1 MQDGASPA
9 GPLPGL
15 VWAFDIDRHGQ
26 AHELASA
33 GRMPAASDGG
43 WRWLHFDLVNVGCV
57 AALAALPGL
66 PIAAHELLTSL
77 DDHQQIH
84 QTQGCV
90 FGILLDFVRELH
102 GAAEETGL
110 LHFAMTDRLL
120 VTGRRRKL
128 NAMEAS
134 RQAIRKGHPV
144 PRPIDLLELMVDA
157 IAAAVDRH
165 AERLA
170 RQLDQVEDQLLAAEG
185 GDEGAIL
192 GRVRRTAVRLHR
204 QLSGIRSLFHRI
216 ERDDQD
222 ETADTLGSAA
232 VRLSQ
237 RFDGLDQEIVAL
249 RDRARLLQEE
259 VAMQIA
265 NETNRHVQTLS
276 IVTALF
282 LPATLVTGV
291 FGMNTHGLPFEADE
305 QGFWWAMALVIGA
318 AAALIYVLKR
328 MGVLGR
334 R

>member
-1 MQDGASPA
+1 MQDGDWPA
-9 GPLPGL
+9 GSPPGL
-15 VWAFDIDRHGQ
+15 VWVFEIDSAGAAR
-26 AHELASA
+26 ELAPDA
-33 GRMPAASDGG
+33 GIPRVAEAG
-43 WRWLHFDLVNVGCV
+43 WLWLHFDLVDVGCV
-57 AALAALPGL
+57 QALGNLSPL
-66 PIAAHELLTSL
+66 PIAARELLTSL

-84 QTQGCV
+84 QSQGCV

-110 LHFAMTDRLL
+110 LHFAMTDRLF

-144 PRPIDLLELMVDA
+144 PRPVDLLELMVDT

-165 AERLA
+165 AEGLA
-170 RQLDQVEDQLLAAEG
+170 RALDGVEDRLLGAESS
-185 GDEGAIL
+185 DEGAVL
-192 GRVRRTAVRLHR
+192 GRVRRMAVRLHR
-204 QLSGIRSLFHRI
+204 QLSGIRSLFHRL
-216 ERDDQD
+216 EQGEQD
-222 ETADTLGSAA
+222 ETAATLASAA

-276 IVTALF
+276 LVTALF
-282 LPATLVTGV
+282 LPATLVTGI
-291 FGMNTHGLPFEADE
+291 FGMNTHGLPFDSDE
-305 QGFWWAMALVIGA
+305 GGFWWAMALVIGA
-318 AAALIYVLKR
+318 AAALVYVLKR